1 MKNECNVHAVVTD
14 ESLECISG
22 GAGSGA
28 SKTFEMDEIVK
39 VKSAK
44 GTQIG
49 RIVGTR
55 YTTAGRLVYSVAVG
69 HFEADGITF
78 TVDKAPAEYYVEYIY
93 HLN

>member
-1 MKNECNVHAVVTD
+1 MKNECNVHDVVTD

-22 GAGSGA
+22 GAGSGT
-28 SKTFEMDEIVK
+28 SKTFEMNEIVV

-44 GTQIG
+44 GSQLG

-55 YTTAGRLVYSVAVG
+55 YTTAGWLVYSVEMG

-78 TVDKAPAEYYVEYIY
+78 TADKAPAEYYVQYIY